1 MVSATDFDFVYT
13 GLNPTS
19 VICHKASKINKIRK
33 VKKVKQMGR
42 INPDQMDNY
51 SSNNDSE
58 WLKLADDGDVERV
71 QFLYDKYEDLDTFA
85 VHKVRIDGQQYDR
98 MVNCIRDYDDPVDYC
113 PLCKAGYK
121 VEPAMIL
128 SMWSHNDE
136 KIKIWSRGKTFRK
149 VIESKFN
156 RYPNLSSM
164 VFEIERHGKK
174 NDQKTTYELIPMPDV
189 ESVDVSNIE
198 RPEFIGSVIID
209 ADENDMMTFLNTGSF
224 PQKGNDSDTG
234 SRRRQVDE
242 PVRRRDTIESRA
254 SRRRV

>member
-1 MVSATDFDFVYT
+1 
-13 GLNPTS
+13 
-19 VICHKASKINKIRK
+19 
-33 VKKVKQMGR
+33 MGR

-85 VHKVRIDGQQYDR
+85 VHKVKLNGQQYDR
-98 MVNCIRDYDDPVDYC
+98 MVNCIREYDDPVDYC
-113 PLCKAGYK
+113 PLCQAGYK

-156 RYPNLSSM
+156 RYPNLSQM

-189 ESVDVSNIE
+189 EPYDVSDIE

-209 ADENDMMTFLNTGSF
+209 ASADDMMTFLDTGSF
-224 PQKGNDSDTG
+224 PDKNGNNNQSQEVLRRRNVEEPIRRRESTPSRAT
-234 SRRRQVDE
+234 SRR
-242 PVRRRDTIESRA
+242 A
-254 SRRRV
+254 GM

>member
-1 MVSATDFDFVYT
+1 
-13 GLNPTS
+13 
-19 VICHKASKINKIRK
+19 
-33 VKKVKQMGR
+33 MGR
-42 INPDQMDNY
+42 INPDEMDNY
-51 SSNNDSE
+51 SSSNDSE

-85 VHKVRIDGQQYDR
+85 VHKVKLNGQQYDR
-98 MVNCIRDYDDPVDYC
+98 MVNCIRDYDDPIDMC
-113 PLCKAGYK
+113 PLCQEGYK

-189 ESVDVSNIE
+189 EPYDVSEIE

-209 ADENDMMTFLNTGSF
+209 ASADDMITFLDTGSF
-224 PQKGNDSDTG
+224 PDKNSNQQQEA
-234 SRRRQVDE
+234 SRRRNVEE
-242 PVRRRDTIESRA
+242 PVRRRDAEPASRA

>member
-1 MVSATDFDFVYT
+1 
-13 GLNPTS
+13 
-19 VICHKASKINKIRK
+19 
-33 VKKVKQMGR
+33 MGR

-58 WLKLADDGDVERV
+58 WLKLSDDGDVERV

-85 VHKVRIDGQQYDR
+85 IHKVKLEGNQYDR
-98 MVNCIRDYDDPVDYC
+98 MVNCIRDYDDPLDMC
-113 PLCKAGYK
+113 PLCAAGYK

-189 ESVDVSNIE
+189 EPYDVSDIE

-209 ADENDMMTFLNTGSF
+209 ASADDMVTFLDTGSF
-224 PQKGNDSDTG
+224 PQKNKNNDSDTG
-234 SRRRQVDE
+234 RRNRRSVEDE
-242 PVRRRDTIESRA
+242 PVRRRDAEPSRA